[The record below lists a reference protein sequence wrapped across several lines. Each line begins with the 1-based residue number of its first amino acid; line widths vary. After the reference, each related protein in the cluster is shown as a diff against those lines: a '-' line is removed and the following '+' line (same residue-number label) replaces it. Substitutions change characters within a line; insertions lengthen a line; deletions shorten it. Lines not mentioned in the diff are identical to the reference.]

1 MNIFKKKS
9 SDPET
14 KGLQVTVNHKLINK
28 DQAAVFTEMVK
39 DAVKILVVG
48 SIVAVAA
55 GLTLNLGADFVAQK
69 LNLP

>member
-1 MNIFKKKS
+1 MNLFKKKS

-14 KGLQVTVNHKLINK
+14 KGLQVTVNHKLINT
-28 DQAAVFTEMVK
+28 DQAEVFTEMVK
-39 DAVKILVVG
+39 DTVKIIEIG
-48 SIVAVAA
+48 AIVTIAA

>member
-1 MNIFKKKS
+1 MNLFKKKS

-14 KGLQVTVNHKLINK
+14 KGLQVTVHHKLINK
-28 DQAAVFTEMVK
+28 DQADVFTAMMK
-39 DAVKILVVG
+39 DAVKIIVIG
-48 SIVAVAA
+48 SVVAVAA